1 MRLAARRPSID
12 EDSRGIMRR
21 SLVVHA
27 VAQASALFLVCACW
41 GGSAPP
47 GPAGGRGTVQKVYYN
62 GIIHTLDPRAPLA
75 SAIAVRGDRIIA
87 VGSSRE
93 LLSGLSPAA
102 GRIDLRGR
110 AVIPGLVD
118 AHCHFMGYAEERA
131 WIDLLGTSSIDQI
144 LQKVSTKKASA
155 APGSWILGRGWDQND
170 WSDPTYPDKDSLDRI
185 APDNPV
191 YLVRV
196 CGHAAYVNSR
206 TLAAAG
212 ISRDTKDPVGGKIL
226 RDAAGEPTGVLLDE
240 AKEMVARIVPPPGD
254 AEKKRLAV
262 EAAEA
267 CLAVG
272 LVGVHE
278 MGISMETD
286 SLYEELY
293 AEKALALR
301 IVAYWSGDDP
311 NFERMLERGPVR
323 GLADDHFSI
332 VGCKFYADGSLG
344 ARSAALLQ
352 DYSDDPGNRGIIVT
366 DPEKLAS
373 NVRACQAQG
382 FQSAIHAIGDAGVR
396 EALDVYARVLAES
409 PAPDARLRIEH
420 SQVVSPEDIPRF
432 AALGVVPSMQFI
444 HCTSDMDWAAKRLGP
459 ERVKN
464 AYVWRSLLDAGNRIP
479 GGSDFP
485 VEPINPLLGIYA
497 AVTREN
503 LSGKPVGGW
512 FPAQRLTVQEAVRAF
527 TVDAAWA
534 AHEEDVSG
542 SLAPGKRADF
552 IILSDDVFSVRPE
565 VIPRIK
571 VLETIIGGEIVYRA
585 DRF

>member
-1 MRLAARRPSID
+1 
-12 EDSRGIMRR
+12 MRR
-21 SLVVHA
+21 SLVVQA
-27 VAQASALFLVCACW
+27 VAQASAFLFACGCW
-41 GGSAPP
+41 GGVAAR
-47 GPAGGRGTVQKVYYN
+47 GPMGGHGTVETVYYN
-62 GIIHTLDPRAPLA
+62 GIIHTLDDRVPLA
-75 SAIAVRGDRIIA
+75 SAVAVGQGRIMA
-87 VGSSRE
+87 VGSSKE
-93 LLSGLSPAA
+93 LLAGLGPVV
-102 GRIDLRGR
+102 RRVDLRGR

-131 WIDLLGTSSIDQI
+131 WIDLVGTSSLDQI
-144 LQKVSTKKASA
+144 LQRVSAKAASA
-155 APGSWILGRGWDQND
+155 APGAWILGRGWDQND
-170 WSDPTYPDKDSLDRI
+170 WSDARYPDKAALDRI

-206 TLAAAG
+206 TLSLAG
-212 ISRDTKDPVGGKIL
+212 ISKDTKDPAGGKIL

-240 AKEMVARIVPPPGD
+240 AKEMVARIVPPPGK
-254 AEKKRLAV
+254 AEKKRLAA
-262 EAAEA
+262 EAAQA

-293 AEKALALR
+293 AEKALPLR
-301 IVAYWSGDDP
+301 VVAYWSGDDP
-311 NFERMLERGPVR
+311 SFDRMLERGPVR

-344 ARSAALLQ
+344 ARSAALLE
-352 DYSDDPGNRGIIVT
+352 DYSDDPGNRGILVT
-366 DPEKLAS
+366 DPEKLAAE
-373 NVRACQAQG
+373 VRACHAKG
-382 FQSAIHAIGDAGVR
+382 FQSAIHAIGDAAVR
-396 EALDVYARVLAES
+396 EALEVYARILSES
-409 PAPDARLRIEH
+409 PSPDARHRIEH

-432 AALGVVPSMQFI
+432 AALGVVPSMQFT
-444 HCTSDMDWAAKRLGP
+444 HCTSDMDWAGKRLGP
-459 ERVKN
+459 ERVKG
-464 AYVWRSLLDAGNRIP
+464 AYAWRSLIDAGSRIP

-485 VEPINPLLGIYA
+485 VESINPFLGIYA

-512 FPAQRLTVQEAVRAF
+512 FPAQRLTVLEAVRAF

-534 AHEEDVSG
+534 AHEEGVAG
-542 SLAPGKRADF
+542 SLAPGKRADL
-552 IILSDDVFSVRPE
+552 IVLSDDIFSVRPE

-571 VLETIIGGEIVYRA
+571 VLATVIGGEVVYRA
-585 DRF
+585 DGF